1 MASLT
6 HDQQSESGR
15 PKAAVRAHEPV
26 RSVQTFSAS
35 RSEFSARAAAMFDG
49 VLLGLSA
56 KGDLRA
62 SNRAIAKALG
72 RDEKRV
78 RMVRSGESVL
88 LVGDILAM
96 ADHSDTREA
105 ARVLVAVLESAIAP
119 AITRLPLDRAP
130 ATIGASFGKF
140 CSDMIAALA
149 DGVLDGAEP
158 AALKCALRSIIGQCE
173 AAIREIDARVSAP
186 LAKATPRETSA
197 VKLGIGR
204 AAGGAR

>member
-1 MASLT
+1 VASLT
-6 HDQQSESGR
+6 HDQQSAPGDLEAG
-15 PKAAVRAHEPV
+15 VRIPDSA
-26 RSVQTFSAS
+26 RSVQTFSAV

-56 KGDLRA
+56 KGDHRA
-62 SNRAIAKALG
+62 SNRAIAKTLG

-78 RMVRSGESVL
+78 RMVRSGEAVL

-96 ADHSDTREA
+96 ATHPETREVARLIVA
-105 ARVLVAVLESAIAP
+105 AIDLSIAP
-119 AITRLPLDRAP
+119 AVTRLPLDRAP

-158 AALKCALRSIIGQCE
+158 AALKSALRSIISQCE

-186 LAKATPRETSA
+186 LAKAAPREVAT
-197 VKLGIGR
+197 KLGVGR
-204 AAGGAR
+204 TAGGGR